1 MQFRILILL
10 LLFFSNCNQ
19 NESVSGSYQYIE
31 PVSGV
36 SKNKMQKKIET
47 EVENMKDILEI
58 SGERGIYS
66 TLIFKG
72 KNTVVIKSFQLEFAT
87 SYEMD
92 GDYIKIKTESTDLLF
107 KVKDNNTLI
116 GEGFASGVY
125 KKVTSE

>member
-1 MQFRILILL
+1 
-10 LLFFSNCNQ
+10 
-19 NESVSGSYQYIE
+19 
-31 PVSGV
+31 
-36 SKNKMQKKIET
+36 MQKKIET